1 MEEKAFQ
8 VVFETKLAACQLNEK
23 FLRRLYLRLSED
35 NKVTCRAKVIRGCD
49 ILGRREWETK
59 ERFFHKWEDLCDNL
73 KEDAPADKLELIYA
87 IANRGEVAIK
97 FDNCYPVSGILK
109 VEGLYAE
116 WAKPL
121 FEDLVAIRSQG
132 ALTKRTALYSKLGF
146 TFVHSVIPLLL
157 AFVVVTSLCI
167 ILIPYE
173 YRSGNWLW
181 WVTALSLLFTLR
193 VGYSFSD
200 WMMNGV
206 LKRYPF
212 WEWSYQK
219 TNLS

>member
-1 MEEKAFQ
+1 M
-8 VVFETKLAACQLNEK
+8 
-23 FLRRLYLRLSED
+23 
-35 NKVTCRAKVIRGCD
+35 
-49 ILGRREWETK
+49 
-59 ERFFHKWEDLCDNL
+59 
-73 KEDAPADKLELIYA
+73 
-87 IANRGEVAIK
+87 
-97 FDNCYPVSGILK
+97 
-109 VEGLYAE
+109 EGLYEE

-121 FEDLVAIRSQG
+121 FEDLVGIFSQG
-132 ALTKRTALYSKLGF
+132 ALTQRTALYSKLGF

-167 ILIPYE
+167 VLIPYE

>member
-1 MEEKAFQ
+1 M
-8 VVFETKLAACQLNEK
+8 
-23 FLRRLYLRLSED
+23 
-35 NKVTCRAKVIRGCD
+35 
-49 ILGRREWETK
+49 
-59 ERFFHKWEDLCDNL
+59 
-73 KEDAPADKLELIYA
+73 
-87 IANRGEVAIK
+87 
-97 FDNCYPVSGILK
+97 
-109 VEGLYAE
+109 EGLYEE

-121 FEDLVAIRSQG
+121 FEDLVAILSQG